1 METIPKSLR
10 YSELVPKSIKSA
22 VSTVQY
28 LPNNGSSF
36 TAGQVIR
43 IPVAA
48 ASQFLDTRQSF
59 LSFDV
64 TVNGTAADEVTFDA
78 GGHGCFTRLR
88 VLAPSGVEIERID
101 DYPTITALLGD
112 VIRSYGNFTSGGAI
126 LEGVHYEATA
136 QRSVTIAAG
145 PAAVTTRF
153 SIPFHVSSF
162 GALATKL
169 IPMPILNGGFIFEL
183 TVNSAVNACVAT
195 NAVSAFT
202 VSNLAYNASLV
213 SVPTDFMQMFMSV
226 VQKSGLVMSCKGFRN
241 YVSQLA
247 GGTNGTN
254 TIRILDSL
262 RSVNSVFTIL
272 RRNTA
277 FAQAVHTLTSHG
289 REGATT
295 YQYKINQQPI
305 PSAPVNLSGAIT
317 FANVATSG
325 NFPADAYGEVL
336 KAMWRISDSSIG
348 AGITPAQY
356 VADSSVALVNTN
368 YAPKFVLAV
377 DLDAYRDAILS
388 GFDMSKNAS
397 EILLTLTGSAANA
410 CQVDTFLMYDY
421 EMVIDPM
428 GNMNVNL

>member
-10 YSELVPKSIKSA
+10 YSELVPKSIKSS

-64 TVNGTAADEVTFDA
+64 SATATAGGDGEITFDA

-112 VIRSYGNFTSGGAI
+112 VIRSYGNYTSGGAI

-136 QRSVTIAAG
+136 QR
-145 PAAVTTRF
+145 AVVADGTPQTTRF

-162 GALATKL
+162 GSLATKL

-183 TVNSAVNACVAT
+183 TVNSAVNACVAA
-195 NAVSAFT
+195 NAVSGFT

-336 KAMWRISDSSIG
+336 KSMWRVGDSSIG

-356 VADSSVALVNTN
+356 VADSSIALINTN
-368 YAPKFVLAV
+368 YAPKFVIAV

-397 EILLTLTGSAANA
+397 EILLTLTGSAGNA
-410 CQVDTFLMYDY
+410 CQADTFLMYDY